1 MESKTAYQQLAKQR
15 NKNVTKII
23 EKSSVELTYFM
34 KISWTTYI

>member
-1 MESKTAYQQLAKQR
+1 MESKAAYQQLAKQR

-23 EKSSVELTYFM
+23 EKSSIELTYFM